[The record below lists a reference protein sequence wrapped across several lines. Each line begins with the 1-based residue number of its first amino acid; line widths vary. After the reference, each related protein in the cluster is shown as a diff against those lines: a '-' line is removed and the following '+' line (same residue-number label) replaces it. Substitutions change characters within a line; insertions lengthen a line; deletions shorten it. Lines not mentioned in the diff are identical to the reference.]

1 MMTNNRS
8 VLLISVI
15 ALILIALVPAVS
27 ATSIIYDEDL
37 YEFVDT
43 SKSAVKPSTP
53 TSSYGGGYKGGTY
66 ICFHDIT
73 QVQTLNYLVYE
84 FEGDTGLWLDGTK
97 INDGRYE
104 FTYHFNGADRPGV
117 LYVNRKTDS
126 SGKVTWTQF
135 TVYLNDWDIGNL
147 RGSQSVQMPF
157 KFDDNKQPG
166 AGLTEFRNAGT
177 NTYLY
182 RINRDGYKASI
193 FAGQIKITE
202 STGITWKHHL
212 RVAQDVDSYY
222 IDINGFIDGHRYTS
236 EVTFKKGAEIFSKFT
251 NPGEAIHRSV
261 LKTEIDLVE
270 ISPRSEIRYVYPLFE
285 GIPPKAR
292 TVTVTMT
299 DIDGNH
305 ISGFEVKA
313 VNLYTGIEYTTSTDT
328 DVAYITLPMDR
339 IATVPNPETGQYEEA
354 PVGTY
359 IFYGYKPGYKMDP
372 GYGIRVDVLP
382 EKYLP
387 YVFCDILVTKED
399 EKLRTVTVTMRD
411 IDGNTIRGFEVKAVN
426 AVTGE
431 VYTTSTNSDVAY
443 ITLPMDQIASVQNPE
458 TGEYEEA
465 PVGYYNFYGNKPGYK
480 MFPDYAIRVNVL
492 PAKYMPDVFCEF
504 IVAPD
509 GTFPD
514 DPYNSP
520 VIVSVR
526 NSQTGALLAD
536 ARVIIQDTRTDPW
549 TEVINQT
556 LPSGQ
561 GTFYLPNDPGSNP
574 NQYYIT
580 ALLPGYNDIYNGKY
594 FRVAGP
600 IYIHI
605 YMEPIEGG
613 PVDENK
619 TFLEF
624 YVRDPDGNPV
634 SDAVVS
640 VSVADEVRL
649 TNTQGWT
656 QFEVPKNAAYSYTV
670 RKSGYAT
677 IEGSVTVGDGPR
689 HTVNVVLT
697 PTQPPGPGLP
707 TPTQPPS
714 GVPGDDG
721 SEGFLS
727 EAVRGISKIFGVGFA
742 TGKTILGM
750 LLALAIGF
758 TTAKKLRGG
767 AAEFGLG
774 LLGGTMLGVLI
785 GLLPVWTVVVLLLI
799 VGMYIG
805 YRYVGGG
812 SNG

>member
-1 MMTNNRS
+1 MMRNNRS
-8 VLLISVI
+8 VLLISAI
-15 ALILIALVPAVS
+15 ALILVALVPAVS
-27 ATSIIYDEDL
+27 ADTIIYDEEL
-37 YEFVDT
+37 FEFIDT
-43 SKSAVKPSTP
+43 SKSGEIPADPH
-53 TSSYGGGYKGGTY
+53 SSAPYYDTRSIVFK
-66 ICFHDIT
+66 DIT
-73 QVQTLNYLVYE
+73 KAQVLDFLV
-84 FEGDTGLWLDGTK
+84 FELTGDRGWWLDGTK
-97 INDGRYE
+97 IQDGRHE

-117 LYVNRKTDS
+117 LYLNRKTDS
-126 SGKVTWTQF
+126 SGQITSTQF
-135 TVYLNDWDIGNL
+135 TISLKDWDIGDL
-147 RGSQSVQMPF
+147 RGKQIIKMPF
-157 KFDDNKQPG
+157 IFHNG
-166 AGLTEFRNAGT
+166 MAAGGRNVAT
-177 NTYLY
+177 NTYIACTDTSPE
-182 RINRDGYKASI
+182 RIPVSKI
-193 FAGQIKITE
+193 IITE
-202 STGITWKHHL
+202 KTGIMWKHRL
-212 RVAQDVDSYY
+212 RVTSDINSYHIY
-222 IDINGFIDGHRYTS
+222 INGFIDGHKYTG
-236 EVTFKKGAEIFSKFT
+236 EVALKKGAEIYAKFT

-261 LKTEIDLVE
+261 LKSEIDLIE
-270 ISPRSEIRYVYPLFE
+270 ITSPSGGEYAYPLYE

-299 DIDGNH
+299 DVDGNH
-305 ISGFEVKA
+305 ISGFDVKA
-313 VNLYTGIEYTTSTDT
+313 VNLYTGKEYTTSTDS
-328 DVAYITLPMDR
+328 DIAYITLPLDR
-339 IATVPNPETGQYEEA
+339 IATVPNPQTGQYEEA

-359 IFYGYKPGYKMDP
+359 IFYGYKSGYKMEP
-372 GYGIRVDVLP
+372 GYGIMVNVLP

-387 YVFCDILVTKED
+387 DVFCDIIVTKED

-411 IDGNTIRGFEVKAVN
+411 IDGNTIRGFEVRAVN
-426 AVTGE
+426 AYTGE
-431 VYTTSTNSDVAY
+431 TYTEVTNSDVAY
-443 ITLPMDQIASVQNPE
+443 ITLPMDRIATVPNPE

-465 PVGYYNFYGNKPGYK
+465 PVGYYNFYGTKPGYK

-492 PAKYMPDVFCEF
+492 PEKYMPDVFCEF

-580 ALLPGYNDIYNGKY
+580 ALLPGYNDIYNGRY

-640 VSVADEVRL
+640 VSVADEARL
-649 TNTQGWT
+649 TNAQGWT

-670 RKSGYAT
+670 RKSGYST

-689 HTVNVVLT
+689 YTVNVVLN
-697 PTQPPGPGLP
+697 PTQPPGPGVP
-707 TPTQPPS
+707 TPPPTTQPP
-714 GVPGDDG
+714 GVVPGDDG
-721 SEGFLS
+721 SQGFLS

-767 AAEFGLG
+767 AAEFGFG
-774 LLGGTMLGVLI
+774 LLGGMMLGVLI